1 MQTGGLARFGSVF
14 FHGWKTSLVA
24 IALGM
29 ALSLLL
35 VGFSMPY
42 WKIADQ
48 DLPLAYNGLLL
59 NDGRAQ
65 EYFEHTGYL
74 YHLLLAAWYRLLHWL
89 GFLPVHALSE
99 LPPAADVA
107 GVDRAW
113 QQLVEAGRVLSLIL
127 GVAFVWAYAA
137 LMRRLIG
144 DWRIAVM
151 AAIALAWSGGVAM
164 HIRIMRT
171 ELLSAG
177 LVTCALLLVVV
188 AARARAVRRA
198 VYIGLAGLCASL
210 AIITKVQALL
220 PALAIPII
228 ALAFGQTVPAGER
241 EAPGAARPWT
251 VAAVAI
257 AVAVALALPAFVLLA
272 QGMAGGT
279 NYRPIGGGMSGIYQW
294 LIALWVA
301 VTSPGPIFYRQPRI
315 GFKGRRFMLIKFR
328 TMKVNAETHIH
339 EAYLEHLI
347 VSDRPMI
354 KLDSTGDPRLIL
366 GGKFLRATGLDEL
379 PQIFNVLKGEM
390 SLVGPR
396 PCTVGEFERYA
407 PEQRARVN
415 ALPGLT
421 GLWQVNGKNRTT
433 FRQMIEM
440 DIFYSRNISL
450 SLDLKIILR
459 TLPAIVGQFSDS
471 VQPSSRSSAQPTP
484 PVKT

>member
-1 MQTGGLARFGSVF
+1 MEGRITEAQKANREPRVNRVVSGDGEETAE
-14 FHGWKTSLVA
+14 VA
-24 IALGM
+24 
-29 ALSLLL
+29 
-35 VGFSMPY
+35 
-42 WKIADQ
+42 
-48 DLPLAYNGLLL
+48 
-59 NDGRAQ
+59 
-65 EYFEHTGYL
+65 
-74 YHLLLAAWYRLLHWL
+74 RLLHQLVTEVARVHRNDSDAAFPSNPCSREELATALPKWKRFIDL
-89 GFLPVHALSE
+89 AVVTLLFPVWLPVMTL
-99 LPPAADVA
+99 
-107 GVDRAW
+107 
-113 QQLVEAGRVLSLIL
+113 
-127 GVAFVWAYAA
+127 
-137 LMRRLIG
+137 
-144 DWRIAVM
+144 
-151 AAIALAWSGGVAM
+151 
-164 HIRIMRT
+164 
-171 ELLSAG
+171 
-177 LVTCALLLVVV
+177 
-188 AARARAVRRA
+188 
-198 VYIGLAGLCASL
+198 
-210 AIITKVQALL
+210 
-220 PALAIPII
+220 
-228 ALAFGQTVPAGER
+228 
-241 EAPGAARPWT
+241 
-251 VAAVAI
+251 
-257 AVAVALALPAFVLLA
+257 VAV
-272 QGMAGGT
+272 
-279 NYRPIGGGMSGIYQW
+279 
-294 LIALWVA
+294 WVA

-315 GFKGRRFMLIKFR
+315 GFKGRRFMLVKFR

-354 KLDSTGDPRLIL
+354 KLDATGDPRLIL

-440 DIFYSRNISL
+440 DIFYSRNIAL